1 MYHKEVKIFANAN
14 FYLYNTYFYGIMKKN
29 LEIKDIVKRLIQ
41 VKKMDVSY
49 NKLFKLLIDRG
60 MKKTVFAK
68 TVGISANT
76 LAKLSNNEL
85 VSMGVIVRICRNLNC
100 TVDDIMDILPETVQR

>member
-1 MYHKEVKIFANAN
+1 MFANAN
-14 FYLYNTYFYGIMKKN
+14 FCLYNMYFYGIIKKN
-29 LEIKDIVKRLIQ
+29 LEIKDKVKRVVQ
-41 VKKMDVSY
+41 VERMDVSY
-49 NKLFKLLIDRG
+49 NKLFKMLIDKG

-85 VSMGVIVRICRNLNC
+85 VSMGVIVRICRNFNC
-100 TVDDIMDILPETVQR
+100 TVDDIMDILPATVER